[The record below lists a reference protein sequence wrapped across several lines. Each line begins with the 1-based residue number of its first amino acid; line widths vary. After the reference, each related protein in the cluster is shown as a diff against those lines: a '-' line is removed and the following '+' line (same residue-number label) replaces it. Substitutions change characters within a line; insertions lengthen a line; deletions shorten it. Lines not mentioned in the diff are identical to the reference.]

1 MCDVLLRKFSDYVGW
16 CWCLL
21 DCGAAVW
28 TCFAAIFGAAEP
40 FVETAVAVCVAA
52 SEGEGFV
59 EEAEADLA
67 GYDGAEVFEE
77 GGQSG
82 WCLVRVS

>member
-1 MCDVLLRKFSDYVGW
+1 VCDVLLRQFAYYVGW

-21 DCGAAVW
+21 DCGTAVW

-40 FVETAVAVCVAA
+40 FAETAVAVCVAA

-77 GGQSG
+77 GGLGGRGLAHIS
-82 WCLVRVS
+82 